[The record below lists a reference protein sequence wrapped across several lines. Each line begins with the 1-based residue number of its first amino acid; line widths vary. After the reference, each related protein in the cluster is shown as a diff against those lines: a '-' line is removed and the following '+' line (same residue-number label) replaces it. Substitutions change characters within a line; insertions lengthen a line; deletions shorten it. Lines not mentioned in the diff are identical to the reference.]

1 MASLPITRQN
11 ALTVSSSTC
20 YTWNFDVRLPFLL
33 NFFSSFSVSIFHTQL
48 VSDLSVIYIGL
59 RQMSWL
65 RSAVNRA
72 VEAGGS
78 NNLTRTVRSYADSVV
93 FQAGQAVVGG
103 AKLLQDRIVYFLNIH
118 SPSPFPCIL
127 LYDYICGIKQI
138 FHSLYALGQSIY
150 HVSYALILIIHIA

>member
-1 MASLPITRQN
+1 
-11 ALTVSSSTC
+11 
-20 YTWNFDVRLPFLL
+20 
-33 NFFSSFSVSIFHTQL
+33 
-48 VSDLSVIYIGL
+48 
-59 RQMSWL
+59 MSWL

-118 SPSPFPCIL
+118 SPSPSPCIL
-127 LYDYICGIKQI
+127 LYDYILDKSYHI
-138 FHSLYALGQSIY
+138 FHSLYTLCQSIY
-150 HVSYALILIIHIA
+150 PVSYALILIIHIAWMF